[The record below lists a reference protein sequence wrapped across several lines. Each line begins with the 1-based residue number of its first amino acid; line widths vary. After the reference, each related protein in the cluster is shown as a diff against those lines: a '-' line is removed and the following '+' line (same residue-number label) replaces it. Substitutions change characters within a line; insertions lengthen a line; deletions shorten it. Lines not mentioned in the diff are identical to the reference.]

1 MQYIICE
8 RRGGDAS
15 FAQEK
20 EGGGEGG
27 VEERNER
34 GPTML
39 RENDKK

>member
-8 RRGGDAS
+8 GRGGDAS

-20 EGGGEGG
+20 GAGENVRGGRE
-27 VEERNER
+27 
-34 GPTML
+34 PTML